1 MIQLIDKEP
10 KFIIHDAVW
19 FNDQVA
25 RIEDIVGVSQD
36 DEIMYMIQT
45 SNHRYHY
52 VCEKDLEVY
61 IG

>member
-1 MIQLIDKEP
+1 MTQLTDKKP

-25 RIEDIVGVSQD
+25 RVEDIVGVSSD

-45 SNHRYHY
+45 SSHRYHY
-52 VCEKDLEVY
+52 VREKDLEVY